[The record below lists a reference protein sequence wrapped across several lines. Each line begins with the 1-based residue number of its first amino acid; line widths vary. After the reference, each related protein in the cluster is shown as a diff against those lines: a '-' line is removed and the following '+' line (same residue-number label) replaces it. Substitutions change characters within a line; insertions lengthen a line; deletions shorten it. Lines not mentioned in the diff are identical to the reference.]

1 MLASLIFFQKIK
13 PPQAITRPS
22 AAAYKLKEPNR
33 FSLKQFY
40 LIVEPDK
47 VQRLPTKWNENPDG
61 LFSGLKQKKIALS

>member
-1 MLASLIFFQKIK
+1 MLASYNPENQSPTGYFKV
-13 PPQAITRPS
+13 AT
-22 AAAYKLKEPNR
+22 YKLKEFKR